1 MFKKIM
7 ILCLSMIMIANV
19 SFSQNLKK
27 IAKKSPYKSGSYYSI
42 AQDVLKGKVKPK
54 SILSKSEKN
63 ALNRFVQ
70 GKRQSSKNI
79 KYFVSAIGKHKCF
92 SLKKTKKTASLK
104 AWPQKKAV
112 GNWYTLDC
120 KARPDKVRPT
130 KKIKP
135 ANKKQSIK

>member
-42 AQDVLKGKVKPK
+42 AQDVLKGKVKAK
-54 SILSKSEKN
+54 SVLSKSEKN
-63 ALNRFVQ
+63 ALNKFVL

-79 KYFVSAIGKHKCF
+79 KHFVTAIGKHECF
-92 SLKKTKKTASLK
+92 NLKKTASLK
-104 AWPQKKAV
+104 AWPQKKAI

-120 KARPDKVRPT
+120 KSRPDKARPT